1 MQAGCADRAA
11 ARPEEGRSH
20 HARKA
25 ARTMQAGSAGSAARA
40 AAQREEGSSHHAGQA
55 ARTMQVGSAGSA
67 DRAAAR
73 RADPRSIHSPPP
85 PPPHTFR
92 TPRTHRRVR
101 DKARLPVQG
110 TAAFKMLVGVQVQ
123 AAQSRDLEQLA
134 HTARSGVSSMFR
146 QGHGEDGAA
155 AGGPPPQSRAGA
167 TRGSSRPELQA
178 GSLPQDE
185 EEDEGWGDDWDR
197 AQEAQNHRGRTR
209 FKNAIFALPPAG
221 ASLENLRE
229 WRVVEPDV
237 AGSVHISRQVQV
249 WRMAGRVG
257 PRSSTES
264 QVNADLTRT
273 LDRFSLAKAE
283 GLLTGTSHSAIESYQ
298 ATMED
303 WVLENYDHLYQS
315 RVEGQE
321 ENDVVKYLSWL
332 HECER
337 VCKLSPED
345 DMEAILEHANKP
357 IVPLPVTLCASLFS
371 ACMRPR
377 EKLSGPGGIAGLGRN
392 PTDAE
397 VRSNRAIGFPT
408 LNTFD
413 QV

>member
-20 HARKA
+20 HAGKA
-25 ARTMQAGSAGSAARA
+25 ARTKQAGSAGSAARA

-101 DKARLPVQG
+101 DK
-110 TAAFKMLVGVQVQ
+110 
-123 AAQSRDLEQLA
+123 
-134 HTARSGVSSMFR
+134 
-146 QGHGEDGAA
+146 
-155 AGGPPPQSRAGA
+155 
-167 TRGSSRPELQA
+167 
-178 GSLPQDE
+178 
-185 EEDEGWGDDWDR
+185 
-197 AQEAQNHRGRTR
+197 
-209 FKNAIFALPPAG
+209 
-221 ASLENLRE
+221 
-229 WRVVEPDV
+229 
-237 AGSVHISRQVQV
+237 
-249 WRMAGRVG
+249 
-257 PRSSTES
+257 
-264 QVNADLTRT
+264 
-273 LDRFSLAKAE
+273 
-283 GLLTGTSHSAIESYQ
+283 
-298 ATMED
+298 
-303 WVLENYDHLYQS
+303 
-315 RVEGQE
+315 
-321 ENDVVKYLSWL
+321 
-332 HECER
+332 
-337 VCKLSPED
+337 
-345 DMEAILEHANKP
+345 
-357 IVPLPVTLCASLFS
+357 VPLPVTLCASLFS

>member
-101 DKARLPVQG
+101 DKARLPV
-110 TAAFKMLVGVQVQ
+110 
-123 AAQSRDLEQLA
+123 R
-134 HTARSGVSSMFR
+134 
-146 QGHGEDGAA
+146 
-155 AGGPPPQSRAGA
+155 GPPPPSRAGA

>member
-1 MQAGCADRAA
+1 
-11 ARPEEGRSH
+11 
-20 HARKA
+20 
-25 ARTMQAGSAGSAARA
+25 
-40 AAQREEGSSHHAGQA
+40 
-55 ARTMQVGSAGSA
+55 
-67 DRAAAR
+67 
-73 RADPRSIHSPPP
+73 
-85 PPPHTFR
+85 
-92 TPRTHRRVR
+92 
-101 DKARLPVQG
+101 
-110 TAAFKMLVGVQVQ
+110 MLVGVQVQ
-123 AAQSRDLEQLA
+123 AAQSRD
-134 HTARSGVSSMFR
+134 
-146 QGHGEDGAA
+146 
-155 AGGPPPQSRAGA
+155 
-167 TRGSSRPELQA
+167 
-178 GSLPQDE
+178 
-185 EEDEGWGDDWDR
+185 
-197 AQEAQNHRGRTR
+197 
-209 FKNAIFALPPAG
+209 
-221 ASLENLRE
+221 LENLRE

-357 IVPLPVTLCASLFS
+357 IVSLSVTLCSSLS

-377 EKLSGPGGIAGLGRN
+377 ERLSGPGGIAGLGRN